1 MERSL
6 YNLSKFLFI
15 RIYPSMSEDLRISEQ
30 KIIKANVSDK
40 KLIINGFSLFLVVS
54 QRRNIYLFVFNFV
67 TSISMLMLVIKL
79 NHAELI
85 SPDDRHNRNLNHYQH
100 FKYLLLSTFCN

>member
-1 MERSL
+1 M
-6 YNLSKFLFI
+6 FPI
-15 RIYPSMSEDLRISEQ
+15 
-30 KIIKANVSDK
+30 KI
-40 KLIINGFSLFLVVS
+40 LIINGFSLFLVVS

-85 SPDDRHNRNLNHYQH
+85 SPDDRHNRNLNHYQY
-100 FKYLLLSTFCN
+100 FKYLLLSTFCNECVRFYIVLHTGSLSMEKRWQWE